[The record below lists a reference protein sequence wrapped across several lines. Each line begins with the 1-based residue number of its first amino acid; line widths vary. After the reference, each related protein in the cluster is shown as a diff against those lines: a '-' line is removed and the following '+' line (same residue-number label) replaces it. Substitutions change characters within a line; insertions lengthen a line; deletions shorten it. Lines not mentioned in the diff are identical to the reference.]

1 MAYLLPKIR
10 WGSVWEPLHKDSTS
24 LGVSESPK
32 RWRFVSL
39 RLSFDFLVAAR
50 ELS

>member
-1 MAYLLPKIR
+1 MAYLLPKTK
-10 WGSVWEPLHKDSTS
+10 WGSAWEPLHKDYMS

-39 RLSFDFLVAAR
+39 RLSFGFLVAAMK
-50 ELS
+50 LC